1 MLAADCHVHSGFSS
15 DADTPVEK
23 MIEAAIAQGRRYF
36 YLTDHHDIDYPVGED
51 ERDFI
56 LDMESY
62 LATLEQLRNKYQP
75 KIEIRTGVELGLQ
88 AQIADKVNAFAAK
101 YPVDFVI
108 GSSHLVHG
116 QDPYYAEY
124 YEGKTEQQAYEQ
136 YFLSILENAQ
146 AFDCFQVYGHLDY
159 VIRYGPN
166 KDKFYNPLDYYD
178 IFKELLTT
186 LIDKGKGIEINTGS
200 LYKGF
205 AYPHPHEAILKM
217 YRELHG
223 EIITVGSDA
232 HLPQYVGYG
241 FDQAEDLL
249 KRCGFQYYTLF
260 KEGKPQQIRL

>member
-15 DADTPVEK
+15 DADTPVEQ

-62 LATLEQLRNKYQP
+62 LAALEQLRNKYQP

-186 LIDKGKGIEINTGS
+186 LIDKGKGVEINTGS

-232 HLPQYVGYG
+232 HVPQYVGYG

-249 KRCGFQYYTLF
+249 KCCGFQYYTLF

>member
-15 DADTPVEK
+15 DADTPVEQ

-75 KIEIRTGVELGLQ
+75 KIEIRTGMELGLQ

-159 VIRYGPN
+159 IVRYGHGGAAS
-166 KDKFYNPLDYYD
+166 YHCSDYVD
-178 IFKELLTT
+178 I
-186 LIDKGKGIEINTGS
+186 IDEILRTAIEKGIGIELNTSGLRQEAKETLPS
-200 LYKGF
+200 L
-205 AYPHPHEAILKM
+205 AILRL
-217 YRELHG
+217 YRSLGG
-223 EIITVGSDA
+223 EIITLGSDA
-232 HLPQYVGYG
+232 HTPDFAGCAIREG
-241 FDQAEDLL
+241 QALL
-249 KRCGFQYYTLF
+249 KACGFGRFCTFDGGAPVWHEL
-260 KEGKPQQIRL
+260 